1 MQYVLKELCI
11 SQTFP
16 PLVWCDNQSVA
27 ALAANPVF
35 HARSKNIE
43 LDLHFIRDKSPQ
55 ERSHHS
61 IHSFHELGSKYLHE
75 TSSELTVFHVSDQ
88 AVNCPTPS
96 EVAGG

>member
-27 ALAANPVF
+27 VLAANPVF

-43 LDLHFIRDKSPQ
+43 LDLHFIRDKALKKDLIIQYILS
-55 ERSHHS
+55 
-61 IHSFHELGSKYLHE
+61 
-75 TSSELTVFHVSDQ
+75 TS
-88 AVNCPTPS
+88 
-96 EVAGG
+96 